1 MLYIAVVTTMR
12 RKINIAIDGH
22 SSCGKGTLAKNLAK
36 ELDYQFIDSGAMYRA
51 VTLYL
56 MNEDISLEE
65 VEANPSVLNAIHI
78 EFKLDPMRGFYNTH
92 LNGENVERE
101 IRGMEVSGRVS
112 EVSAVGAVRSFLV
125 AKQQEMGEE
134 KGVVMDGR
142 DIGTVVFPDAE
153 LKIFMTALPEVRAKR
168 RYLELKEKGIE
179 ANLDEIYQ
187 NILHRDKYDSTREIS
202 PLMQAP
208 DAIVLNNTE
217 MTREEQTRI
226 ALTWAKGVI
235 LAG

>member
-1 MLYIAVVTTMR
+1 MP

-36 ELDYQFIDSGAMYRA
+36 ELGYQFIDSGAMYRA

-101 IRGMEVSGRVS
+101 IRGMGVSGRVS

-187 NILHRDKYDSTREIS
+187 NILHRDKFDSTREIS

>member
-1 MLYIAVVTTMR
+1 MP

-36 ELDYQFIDSGAMYRA
+36 ELDYMFIDSGAMYRA

-56 MNEDISLEE
+56 LQNQFTLED
-65 VEANPSVLNAIHI
+65 VQANPGLLLNI
-78 EFKLDPMRGFYNTH
+78 EISFVLDPFKGFYNTH
-92 LNGENVERE
+92 LNGENVEPQ
-101 IRGMEVSGRVS
+101 IRGMEVSNWVS
-112 EVSAVGAVRSFLV
+112 EVSAVKEVREFLV
-125 AKQQEMGEE
+125 NKQQRMGKD

-153 LKIFMTALPEVRAKR
+153 LKIFMTAEPSVRAKR
-168 RYLELKEKGIE
+168 RYLELQEKGIH
-179 ANLDEIYQ
+179 ANYEE
-187 NILHRDKYDSTREIS
+187 ILHNIRHRDAYDSSRDIS
-202 PLMQAP
+202 PLIQAP

-217 MTREEQTRI
+217 MTREEQSRI

>member
-1 MLYIAVVTTMR
+1 MP

-36 ELDYQFIDSGAMYRA
+36 ELGYQFIDSGAMYRA

-101 IRGMEVSGRVS
+101 IRGMGVSGRVS

-125 AKQQEMGEE
+125 AKQQEMG
-134 KGVVMDGR
+134 
-142 DIGTVVFPDAE
+142 
-153 LKIFMTALPEVRAKR
+153 
-168 RYLELKEKGIE
+168 
-179 ANLDEIYQ
+179 
-187 NILHRDKYDSTREIS
+187 
-202 PLMQAP
+202 
-208 DAIVLNNTE
+208 
-217 MTREEQTRI
+217 
-226 ALTWAKGVI
+226 
-235 LAG
+235 

>member
-1 MLYIAVVTTMR
+1 
-12 RKINIAIDGH
+12 
-22 SSCGKGTLAKNLAK
+22 
-36 ELDYQFIDSGAMYRA
+36 
-51 VTLYL
+51 
-56 MNEDISLEE
+56 
-65 VEANPSVLNAIHI
+65 
-78 EFKLDPMRGFYNTH
+78 MRGFYNTY
-92 LNGENVERE
+92 LNGENVENQ
-101 IRGMEVSGRVS
+101 IRGMEVSNWVS
-112 EVSAVGAVRSFLV
+112 EVSALGVVRSFLV
-125 AKQQEMGEE
+125 AKQQEMGES

-179 ANLDEIYQ
+179 ANLEEIYQ

-235 LAG
+235 MAG

>member
-1 MLYIAVVTTMR
+1 MP

-36 ELDYQFIDSGAMYRA
+36 ELGYQFIDSGAMYRA

-65 VEANPSVLNAIHI
+65 VKANPSVLNAIHI

-101 IRGMEVSGRVS
+101 IRGMGVSGRVS

-168 RYLELKEKGIE
+168 RYLELKEKCIE

-187 NILHRDKYDSTREIS
+187 NILHRDKFDSTREIS

-235 LAG
+235 MAG

>member
-1 MLYIAVVTTMR
+1 MP

-36 ELDYQFIDSGAMYRA
+36 ELGYQFIDSGAMYRA

-101 IRGMEVSGRVS
+101 IRGMGVSGRVS

-187 NILHRDKYDSTREIS
+187 NILHRDKFDSTREIS

-235 LAG
+235 MAG

>member
-1 MLYIAVVTTMR
+1 MR

-22 SSCGKGTLAKNLAK
+22 SSCGKGTLAKNIAK
-36 ELDYQFIDSGAMYRA
+36 ELDYQFIDSGAMYRS

-56 MNEDISLEE
+56 MNEEISLEE
-65 VEANPSVLNAIHI
+65 VEANPSVLDAIHI
-78 EFKLDPMRGFYNTH
+78 EFKFDPMRGFYNTH

-101 IRGMEVSGRVS
+101 IRGMEVSSRVS
-112 EVSAVGAVRSFLV
+112 EVSALGAVRSFLV